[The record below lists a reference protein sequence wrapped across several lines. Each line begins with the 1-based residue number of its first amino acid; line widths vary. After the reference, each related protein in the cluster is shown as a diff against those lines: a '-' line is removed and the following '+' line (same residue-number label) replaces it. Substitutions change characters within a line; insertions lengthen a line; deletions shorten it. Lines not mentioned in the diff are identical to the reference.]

1 MLFFLAI
8 FSSIA
13 NNRQRYSKVSPIID
27 SDTAKKVS
35 PIPVLILPHK
45 SIGDA
50 DSDTTKVSLDS
61 IAIDSDNRY

>member
-13 NNRQRYSKVSPIID
+13 NNWQRYSKVSPIID
-27 SDTAKKVS
+27 SDTAE
-35 PIPVLILPHK
+35 K
-45 SIGDA
+45 SIADT

-61 IAIDSDNRY
+61 IAIDNRY